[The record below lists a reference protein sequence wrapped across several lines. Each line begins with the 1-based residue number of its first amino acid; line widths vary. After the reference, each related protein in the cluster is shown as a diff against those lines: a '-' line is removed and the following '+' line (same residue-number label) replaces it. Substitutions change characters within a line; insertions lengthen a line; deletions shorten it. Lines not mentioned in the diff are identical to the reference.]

1 MPPPAPSTSARP
13 GPATGATPSAAPPAA
28 KAASEAPA
36 DLTDEVVFVED
47 EGAAAADKPA
57 EAPAALAAEP
67 SAEDLLGEQV
77 AQLTAERDRM
87 REQLLRTTADF
98 DNFRKRTRR
107 ELADAAKKGKED
119 SLREVLPVIDN
130 LERAVQAAETA
141 ADAKSVADGV
151 RMVLRMFD
159 DAAQRLG
166 LERLKTLGERFD
178 PMLHEA
184 VQQVETADVAPGT
197 ITIEV
202 QAGYRLGDRLI
213 RPAIVA
219 VAKAPAASTTS
230 APRVSAAPPAEDSAA
245 TRTSIPV
252 EKAASVPP
260 SGDTGDASIE
270 TTDDDSS
277 DA

>member
-1 MPPPAPSTSARP
+1 MPPPPPATSARP
-13 GPATGATPSAAPPAA
+13 GPAPSANPTGTGPGAAGSVPPPPA
-28 KAASEAPA
+28 KAASEHPA
-36 DLTDEVVFVED
+36 DLTDDVVFVDD
-47 EGAAAADKPA
+47 EGAADAGNPAA
-57 EAPAALAAEP
+57 APAALAAEP
-67 SAEDLLGEQV
+67 TAEDLLREQV

-87 REQLLRTTADF
+87 RDQLIRTTADF

-219 VAKAPAASTTS
+219 VAKAPAAPSTGE
-230 APRVSAAPPAEDSAA
+230 VAE

-260 SGDTGDASIE
+260 AGDAGDSAADP
-270 TTDDDSS
+270 TDDEPS